1 MATMMAESATFPS
14 QPTDT
19 EAWRAVASRDA
30 RYDGRFVYAVRSTR
44 IYCRPSCPSRR
55 PLRENVSFFA
65 APADAERAGYRAC
78 LRCNPRAEKR
88 ERAGGPAIER
98 AIQYL
103 DAHDDHAVSL
113 VELAAHA
120 GLSASHLQ
128 RSFKRFVGM
137 SPKEYQ
143 DARRVSRFKSRLRS
157 GDTVSRATYEAGFGS
172 SSRVY
177 ERSDDL
183 LGMTPAA
190 YRRGGAGVEIRYS
203 IAETS
208 VGRVLV
214 ATTDRGVCAVE
225 LGATDGDVERALHAD
240 FPNAHIERNDGAHGS
255 WVRGVLDRIR
265 EPHRTSVA
273 DIPLD
278 VSGTVFQRRVWKALR
293 EIPVG
298 ERRSYRE
305 VAKAIGR
312 PRAVRAVA
320 RACATNRLAVI
331 VPCHRVVRED
341 GSLAGYKW
349 GVTRKRRLLEDETAD
364 CAVTARRT
372 APHT

>member
-1 MATMMAESATFPS
+1 MATMVAESATSPARI
-14 QPTDT
+14 PDAD
-19 EAWRAVASRDA
+19 AWRAVASRDA

-44 IYCRPSCPSRR
+44 IFCRPSCPSRR

-65 APADAERAGYRAC
+65 TPGDAEHAGYRAC
-78 LRCNPRAEKR
+78 LRCTPLTES
-88 ERAGGPAIER
+88 AGGPAIER
-98 AIQYL
+98 AVQYL
-103 DAHDDHAVSL
+103 DANVDRSVSL
-113 VELAAHA
+113 AELATHT
-120 GLSASHLQ
+120 GLSPSHLQ
-128 RSFKRFVGM
+128 RSFKRAVGL

-143 DARRVSRFKSRLRS
+143 DARRVSRFKTRLRS

-177 ERSDDL
+177 ERSDEL

-190 YRRGGAGVEIRYS
+190 YRRGGAGVEIKYS

-225 LGATDGDVERALHAD
+225 LGASDADVERALRAD
-240 FPNAHIERNDGAHGS
+240 FPNAQIERRDGEHRA
-255 WVRGVLDRIR
+255 WVRGVLDRIER
-265 EPHRTSVA
+265 PRRTPSA
-273 DIPLD
+273 DVPLD
-278 VSGTVFQRRVWKALR
+278 VSGTAFQQRVWKALQ
-293 EIPVG
+293 EIPAG
-298 ERRSYRE
+298 ERRSYRD
-305 VAKAIGR
+305 VAEAIGN

-320 RACATNRLAVI
+320 RACATNRLAVV

-349 GVTRKRRLLEDETAD
+349 GVNRKRRLLEDEAG
-364 CAVTARRT
+364 
-372 APHT
+372 

>member
-1 MATMMAESATFPS
+1 MATMVAESATNP
-14 QPTDT
+14 PRPADA

-44 IYCRPSCPSRR
+44 VYCRPSCPSRR

-65 APADAERAGYRAC
+65 APGDAERAGYRAC
-78 LRCNPRAEKR
+78 LRCDPRAEKSDR
-88 ERAGGPAIER
+88 GGGPAIER
-98 AIQYL
+98 ALKYL
-103 DAHDDHAVSL
+103 DAHDDRAVSL
-113 VELAAHA
+113 AELATHA
-120 GLSASHLQ
+120 GLSPSHLQ
-128 RSFKRFVGM
+128 RSFKRAVGM

-177 ERSDDL
+177 ERTNEL

-190 YRRGGAGVEIRYS
+190 YRRGGEGVEITYS
-203 IAETS
+203 IADTS

-225 LGATDGDVERALHAD
+225 LGATDADVERALATD
-240 FPNAHIERNDGAHGS
+240 FPNAHIERSGTAHDA
-255 WVRGVLDRIR
+255 WVRGVLERIR
-265 EPHRTSVA
+265 EPRRTPAA
-273 DIPLD
+273 DVPLD
-278 VSGTVFQRRVWKALR
+278 LGGTAFQQRVWNALR
-293 EIPVG
+293 EIPAG

-305 VAKAIGR
+305 VAASIGR
-312 PRAVRAVA
+312 PSAVRAVA

-349 GVTRKRRLLEDETAD
+349 GVTRKRRLLDDEAG
-364 CAVTARRT
+364 
-372 APHT
+372 

>member
-1 MATMMAESATFPS
+1 MATMVAETATVPPRPS
-14 QPTDT
+14 DA

-30 RYDGRFVYAVRSTR
+30 RYNGRFVYAVKSTR
-44 IYCRPSCPSRR
+44 VYCRPSCPSRR

-65 APADAERAGYRAC
+65 APGDAEQAGYRAC
-78 LRCNPRAEKR
+78 LRCDPRAEKA
-88 ERAGGPAIER
+88 EPTGGPAIER
-98 AIQYL
+98 AVQYL
-103 DAHDDHAVSL
+103 DANDDRAVSL
-113 VELAAHA
+113 AELAAHA

-128 RSFKRFVGM
+128 RSFKRFIGV

-208 VGRVLV
+208 VGHVLV

-225 LGATDGDVERALHAD
+225 LGATNADVERALRTD
-240 FPNAHIERNDGAHGS
+240 FPNAQIERSDSAHHS
-255 WVRGVLDRIR
+255 WVRGVVGRIENPR
-265 EPHRTSVA
+265 SRAS

-278 VSGTVFQRRVWKALR
+278 LAGTAFQQRVWKALR

-298 ERRSYRE
+298 EKRSYRE
-305 VAKAIGR
+305 VAAAIGR

-320 RACATNRLAVI
+320 RACGTNRLAVV

-349 GVTRKRRLLEDETAD
+349 GVARKRRLLESEAG
-364 CAVTARRT
+364 
-372 APHT
+372 